1 MIVHFDIPN
10 EVSILVKKGDEIN
23 FNTLLYQINSYEEKK
38 IYLAENLQINPK
50 NIFRFLKKF
59 VGEKVEKNETI
70 ATKKTFFSQKNIKS
84 PVSGIIKEIDH
95 HQGLI
100 IIESLSNNAKKVF
113 SPFKGVIEKVS
124 KNELQIKINKPQDY
138 QIKKTTF
145 DFGGETFYL
154 KENQFFD
161 IESDQVENKI
171 IISEKLP
178 SFSQI
183 KLEALGVKGFITLES
198 LPNKTDV
205 NFALIK
211 NIDDFEKIKKNQF
224 PYCTIISKTDKIYF
238 YQ

>member
-1 MIVHFDIPN
+1 MIIHFDIPN
-10 EVSILVKKGDEIN
+10 EADILVKKGDEIN
-23 FNTLLYQINSYEEKK
+23 FNTILYQINSYEEKK

-59 VGEKVEKNETI
+59 VGEKVEKDETI
-70 ATKKTFFSQKNIKS
+70 AIKKTLFSQKTIKS

-100 IIESLSNNAKKVF
+100 IIESLSDNSQKVF
-113 SPFKGVIEKVS
+113 SSFKGIVEKVL
-124 KNELQIKINKPQDY
+124 KNELQIKINKAQEY
-138 QIKKTTF
+138 QIKKTKT
-145 DFGGETFYL
+145 DFGGEVFYL

-161 IESDQVENKI
+161 IDSDQVENKI
-171 IISEKLP
+171 IISEKIP
-178 SFSQI
+178 SFSQT

-198 LPNKTDV
+198 LPNKTDF

-211 NIDDFEKIKKNQF
+211 NINDFEKIKKNQF
-224 PYCTIISKTDKIYF
+224 PYCTILSKNDKIYF